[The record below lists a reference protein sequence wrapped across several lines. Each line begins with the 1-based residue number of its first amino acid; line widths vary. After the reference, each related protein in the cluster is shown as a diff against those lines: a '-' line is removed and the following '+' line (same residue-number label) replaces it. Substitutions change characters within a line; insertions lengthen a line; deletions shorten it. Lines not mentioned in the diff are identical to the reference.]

1 MTSVSERLVLQLVKL
16 HQREEEIERERALLR
31 EREDLKASLGKRL
44 AQVQGQLQ
52 KVESVRATLEELNRA
67 EEEKYHEAR
76 KEDEVERERL
86 SESLRDAIDTV
97 NAYSEEV
104 MKMEAKAN
112 HENKSLKEQLE
123 IYAKHLSSGEDKYDE
138 IMKARE
144 AEYAKIESKR
154 DTEAARKPQLEKE
167 LEDETR
173 ELEAARKEHA
183 GLQEKVNGCLTY
195 LSDFQER
202 LLKARETFESAKNEK
217 ERQMRKIRSLESDR
231 QLMISRAEKSK
242 GERDKEH
249 AKVMLLEEKINAL
262 KKQTEKIWAVV
273 AMLDGG
279 DADNETR
286 NEKK

>member
-31 EREDLKASLGKRL
+31 EKEDLKASLGKRL
-44 AQVQGQLQ
+44 AQMQGQLQ

-67 EEEKYHEAR
+67 EEEKYNEAR
-76 KEDEVERERL
+76 KEDERERERL
-86 SESLRDAIDTV
+86 SETLRDAIDTV

-104 MKMEAKAN
+104 MKIEAKAN

-123 IYAKHLSSGEDKYDE
+123 IYANYLSSGEDKYDE
-138 IMKARE
+138 IMKARK

-154 DTEAARKPQLEKE
+154 DTKAALKPQLEKE

-173 ELEAARKEHA
+173 EFEAARKEHA
-183 GLQEKVNGCLTY
+183 ELQEKVNGCLTY
-195 LSDFQER
+195 LSDYQER
-202 LLKARETFESAKNEK
+202 LLKARETFEVAKNEK

-279 DADNETR
+279 DTDNGTR
-286 NEKK
+286 NEKN